1 MKIWMIRLMLALLLP
16 ACVVRGQTG
25 ESEKMEPDSLAKF
38 AGVWRGQ
45 TDDLLVVDI
54 VITDEG
60 RRRTARSDSLLL
72 SRSTGCERAM
82 DV

>member
-25 ESEKMEPDSLAKF
+25 ESEKMEPASLAKF

-45 TDDLLVVDI
+45 TDDLPVVDI

-60 RRRTARSDSLLL
+60 GDGTARSDSLSL
-72 SRSTGCERAM
+72 SRLTGCELAM
-82 DV
+82 VV